1 VKYHH
6 DEVSK
11 EEALT
16 TLRNANKMPME
27 PIAYVPWDDANE
39 PLCISGNDVL
49 FRFLQAGPLV
59 AGPSGVRAA

>member
-1 VKYHH
+1 
-6 DEVSK
+6 
-11 EEALT
+11 
-16 TLRNANKMPME
+16 ME
-27 PIAYVPWDDANE
+27 PMAYVPWDDANE